1 MTSAILR
8 KARHVLDDPVLRRW
22 LLRRVAGLE
31 KSPPKFT
38 TGAPPYLG
46 RPNASNAEQRSPR
59 WTGRESAQRFRP
71 VDGTVKIDLPG
82 LTVDVSSDNPGALFD
97 RAYPDLETLLAAHRF
112 AWVPLA
118 GPGVDAG
125 WVNAIWEAWIGRHN
139 TERNGWPWHA
149 YTAAERAINIIDFA
163 DRFGLPG
170 NREDSVQ
177 SLAGHAETIR
187 NNLEYFGEH
196 YTSNHLSNN
205 GRGLL
210 RIGVALGIEEYAED
224 GAKILI
230 AEAGRIF
237 GRSGLLNEGS
247 SHYHLLVTRNYIDAW
262 LAADKA
268 GIEHAPILED
278 IAERAVAAVSG
289 LCLPGGMPLI
299 GDISPDAPPAYFA
312 LLTGAE
318 TDDRRW
324 PSMMNEEY
332 RIAVT
337 DLVSRVT
344 PVSPDRLSEDG
355 WHRFGKDDWLAL
367 AFVPPDGWPPM
378 PGHGH
383 QDLGSFELHDGISEV
398 IVDPGRG
405 SYADPEYA
413 SAGVHSGVMIDGQ
426 EPAPVNRPYYDDA
439 FRRRVVPQ
447 MPEFERT
454 RTGRVLRSFG
464 FARVRG
470 IEKFERQ
477 WRFKGGA
484 VEILDTIQGSGKRRI
499 DRRYVTSTDV
509 EIGDGFALLSAN
521 GRRWRLRAEV
531 TPTVKPATRWMA
543 YGEGRP
549 GSVITFGQIEKLPF
563 EGKTVL
569 ERL

>member
-1 MTSAILR
+1 MTAAILR

-22 LLRRVAGLE
+22 LLRRIVGLE
-31 KSPPKFT
+31 PPAPNFT
-38 TGAPPYLG
+38 MGAPPYLG
-46 RPNASNAEQRSPR
+46 RPNSSNNEQLFPR
-59 WTGRESAQRFRP
+59 WTGQKSVQRFSP
-71 VDGTVKIDLPG
+71 VNGMVKIDLPG

-97 RAYPDLETLLAAHRF
+97 RDYPDIETLLAAHRF

-118 GPGVDAG
+118 GPGVDIG
-125 WVNAIWEAWIGRHN
+125 WINAIWEAWIGRYN
-139 TERNGWPWHA
+139 SDRNGWPWHA
-149 YTAAERAINIIDFA
+149 YTTAERAINIIDFA

-177 SLAGHAETIR
+177 SLSGHAEIIR

-224 GAKILI
+224 GAKIMI

-262 LAADKA
+262 LSAKKA
-268 GIEHAPILED
+268 GIEHAPLLKD

-299 GDISPDAPPAYFA
+299 GDISPDAPPSYFA
-312 LLTGAE
+312 FLIGAE
-318 TDDRRW
+318 TDDRCW
-324 PSMMNEEY
+324 PSMMNEEN

-355 WHRFGKDDWLAL
+355 WHRFGEDDWLAL

-383 QDLGSFELHDGISEV
+383 QDLGSFELHDGVSEV

-405 SYADPEYA
+405 SYADPEYS
-413 SAGVHSGVMIDGQ
+413 SAEVHSGVMIDGR
-426 EPAPVNRPYYDDA
+426 EPTPVNRPYYDDE
-439 FRRRVVPQ
+439 FRRRVIPHK
-447 MPEFERT
+447 PEFERT
-454 RTGRVLRSFG
+454 RTGRILRSYG
-464 FARVRG
+464 LARVRG
-470 IEKFERQ
+470 IGKYERQ
-477 WRFKGGA
+477 WWFKGGS
-484 VEILDTIQGSGKRRI
+484 VEILDRIQGSGKHRI
-499 DRRYVTSTDV
+499 ERRYVTSTDV
-509 EIGDGFALLSAN
+509 QAGDGYALLSAN

-543 YGEGRP
+543 YGKGRP
-549 GSVITFGQIEKLPF
+549 GNVITFGQTEKLPYQ
-563 EGKTVL
+563 GKTGL

>member
-22 LLRRVAGLE
+22 LLRRIAGLE

-247 SHYHLLVTRNYIDAW
+247 SHYHLLATRNYIDAW

-268 GIEHAPILED
+268 RIEHAPILED
-278 IAERAVAAVSG
+278 IAEQAVAAVSG

-324 PSMMNEEY
+324 PSMMNKEY

-509 EIGDGFALLSAN
+509 EISDGFALLSAN
-521 GRRWRLRAEV
+521 GRRWRLRTEV

-549 GSVITFGQIEKLPF
+549 GSVITFGQTEKLPF

>member
-1 MTSAILR
+1 MCSTTQSCGVGFSAELR
-8 KARHVLDDPVLRRW
+8 
-22 LLRRVAGLE
+22 GLK
-31 KSPPKFT
+31 KSPKFT
-38 TGAPPYLG
+38 TGAPPYLE
-46 RPNASNAEQRSPR
+46 RPNVSNAEQRSPR
-59 WTGRESAQRFRP
+59 WTGREPAQRYRP

-82 LTVDVSSDNPGALFD
+82 LTVDVSSNNPGALFD
-97 RAYPDLETLLAAHRF
+97 RDYPDLETLLAAHRF
-112 AWVPLA
+112 AWVPLV
-118 GPGVDAG
+118 GRGVDAG
-125 WVNAIWEAWIGRHN
+125 WVNAIWEAWIGKYN
-139 TERNGWPWHA
+139 TERGGWPWHA
-149 YTAAERAINIIDFA
+149 YTSAERAINIIDFA

-170 NREDSVQ
+170 NREDTVR

-210 RIGVALGIEEYAED
+210 RIGVALAIEEYAED
-224 GAKILI
+224 GAKIMA

-268 GIEHAPILED
+268 GIEHAPVLED
-278 IAERAVAAVSG
+278 IAKRAVAAVSG

-318 TDDRRW
+318 TDDTRW
-324 PSMMNEEY
+324 PSMMKEEY

-337 DLVSRVT
+337 DLISHVT

-355 WHRFGKDDWLAL
+355 WHRFGQDDWLAL

-383 QDLGSFELHDGISEV
+383 QDLGSFELHDGVSEV

-405 SYADPEYA
+405 SYADPEYS
-413 SAGVHSGVMIDGQ
+413 SAEVHSGVMIDGQ
-426 EPAPVNRPYYDDA
+426 EPAPVNRPYYDDE
-439 FRRRVVPQ
+439 FRRRVIPHK
-447 MPEFERT
+447 PEFERT
-454 RTGRVLRSFG
+454 HTGRVLRSYG

-477 WRFKGGA
+477 WWFKGGS
-484 VEILDTIQGSGKRRI
+484 VEILDRIKGSGKRRI
-499 DRRYVTSTDV
+499 ERRYVTSTDV
-509 EIGDGFALLSAN
+509 QIGDGYVLLSAN

-531 TPTVKPATRWMA
+531 TPTVKPATRWMT
-543 YGEGRP
+543 YGKGSP
-549 GSVITFGQIEKLPF
+549 SSVITFGQIEKLPF

>member
-8 KARHVLDDPVLRRW
+8 KARHLLDDPVLRRW
-22 LLRRVAGLE
+22 LLRRIAGLE
-31 KSPPKFT
+31 KSPRKFS

-46 RPNASNAEQRSPR
+46 QPNASNAEQRSPR
-59 WTGRESAQRFRP
+59 WTGRASAQRFRP
-71 VDGTVKIDLPG
+71 IDGTVKIDLPG
-82 LTVDVSSDNPGALFD
+82 LSVDVSSDNPGALFD
-97 RAYPDLETLLAAHRF
+97 RDYPDLETLLAAHRF

-125 WVNAIWEAWIGRHN
+125 WVNAIWEAWIARYN
-139 TERNGWPWHA
+139 TNRNGWPWHA

-278 IAERAVAAVSG
+278 IAEQAVAAVSG

-337 DLVSRVT
+337 NLVSRVT

-509 EIGDGFALLSAN
+509 EISDGFALLSAN
-521 GRRWRLRAEV
+521 GRRWRLRTEIA
-531 TPTVKPATRWMA
+531 PTVKPATRWMA

-549 GSVITFGQIEKLPF
+549 GSVITFGQTEKLPF

>member
-1 MTSAILR
+1 MTPAIIR
-8 KARHVLDDPVLRRW
+8 KVRHVLDDPVLRRW
-22 LLRRVAGLE
+22 LLRRILGLE
-31 KSPPKFT
+31 KVQPKYT
-38 TGAPPYLG
+38 RGAPPYLAPPNTSTTRHPLPIWSG
-46 RPNASNAEQRSPR
+46 RVSK
-59 WTGRESAQRFRP
+59 QRFRP
-71 VDGTVKIDLPG
+71 VDGTVKIGLPG
-82 LTVDVSSDNPGALFD
+82 LTVDVSSNNPGGLFD
-97 RAYPDLETLLAAHRF
+97 QDYPDLETLLAAHRF

-118 GPGVDAG
+118 GPGVDVC
-125 WVNAIWEAWIGRHN
+125 WVNEIWEAWIGRYDS
-139 TERNGWPWHA
+139 ERNGWPWHA
-149 YTAAERAINIIDFA
+149 YTATERAINIIEFS

-170 NREDSVQ
+170 NQDATLQ

-210 RIGVALGIEEYAED
+210 RIGVALGFEEYAED
-224 GAKILI
+224 GANILI

-247 SHYHLLVTRNYIDAW
+247 SHYHLLATRNYIDAW
-262 LAADKA
+262 LAADNA
-268 GIEHAPILED
+268 GLEQAPILKD

-289 LCLPGGMPLI
+289 LYLPGGMPLI
-299 GDISPDAPPAYFA
+299 GDISPDAPPTYFA

-318 TDDRRW
+318 TDDMRW

-332 RIAVT
+332 RVAVE
-337 DLVSRVT
+337 DLISNVT
-344 PVSPDRLSEDG
+344 PVLPDRLSEDG
-355 WHRFGKDDWLAL
+355 WHRFGQDNWRAL
-367 AFVPPDGWPPM
+367 TFVSPDGWPPM

-383 QDLGSFELHDGISEV
+383 QDLGSFELHDGVSEV
-398 IVDPGRG
+398 IVDLGRG

-413 SAGVHSGVMIDGQ
+413 SAVVHSGVTIDGQ

-439 FRRRVVPQ
+439 FRRRIVPQ
-447 MPEFERT
+447 KPEFETT
-454 RTGRVLRSFG
+454 RTGRILRSYGFG
-464 FARVRG
+464 RMRG
-470 IEKFERQ
+470 VEKFERQ
-477 WRFKGGA
+477 WCFKGGA
-484 VEILDTIQGSGKRRI
+484 LEILDTIQGSGEHRI

-509 EIGDGFALLSAN
+509 EIGDGFAVLSTN
-521 GRRWRLRAEV
+521 GRQWRIWAEV

-549 GSVITFGQIEKLPF
+549 SSVITFGQTEKLPF

>member
-31 KSPPKFT
+31 KAPPKFT
-38 TGAPPYLG
+38 TGAPPYLR

-59 WTGRESAQRFRP
+59 WTGRETAQRPRP

-82 LTVDVSSDNPGALFD
+82 LTVDVPSDNPGALFD
-97 RAYPDLETLLAAHRF
+97 RDYQDLETLLGAHRF

-125 WVNAIWEAWIGRHN
+125 WVNAIWEAWIARYN
-139 TERNGWPWHA
+139 TEGNGWPWHP

-177 SLAGHAETIR
+177 SLARHAETIR

-299 GDISPDAPPAYFA
+299 GDISPDAPPSYFA

-324 PSMMNEEY
+324 PSMMNKEY

-337 DLVSRVT
+337 DLISRVT
-344 PVSPDRLSEDG
+344 PISPDRLSEDG

-383 QDLGSFELHDGISEV
+383 QDLGSFELHDGVSEV

-405 SYADPEYA
+405 SYADPEYT

-447 MPEFERT
+447 RPEFERT
-454 RTGRVLRSFG
+454 RNGRVLRSCG
-464 FARVRG
+464 FARARG

-499 DRRYVTSTDV
+499 DRRYFTSTDV
-509 EIGDGFALLSAN
+509 EISDGFALLSAN
-521 GRRWRLRAEV
+521 GRRWPLRTEV
-531 TPTVKPATRWMA
+531 TPTAKPATRWMA
-543 YGEGRP
+543 YGEARP
-549 GSVITFGQIEKLPF
+549 GSVITFGQTEKLPF